1 MKKQIKTATQIPP
14 ISLYNLRQSNLQ
26 YKNNKNNNINQPDN
40 YAKINNDIPQK
51 KLPTDS
57 TDSKQKNMEP

>member
-1 MKKQIKTATQIPP
+1 MKKQIKTATKIPP

-40 YAKINNDIPQK
+40 YAKNNEDIPPK
-51 KLPTDS
+51 KTTNRQHRLQT
-57 TDSKQKNMEP
+57 KNMEP